1 MLFGVALKVIV
12 GLASLSITA
21 IILLSKCFFLA
32 PSRIGGLVMAAN
44 IVYETLYKKFK
55 WNRWG
60 IDAILIVLLAVG
72 WSLAV
77 GYWLAA
83 AVVLVAT
90 LAWTYCLTIDLK
102 WRTGEL
108 TTQDRRYSGKG
119 PGGAR
124 MFIPLPLPRLTLT
137 IWGPVLRRQ
146 NRLEMGDW
154 PVGHKDRFE
163 ALILNPSLVV
173 PQYPMTLEIT
183 SSDVAIEVLDVLT
196 PSQRTPEPGEL
207 IRLPFSLKA
216 VRAGR
221 NIIVS
226 IRLTHGTYTVMQKM
240 HFRSCVPTEDLR
252 PQSAEIRR
260 WKGGAAAGFAW
271 RGDHD
276 LYDPATFQDARGLRL
291 ALGLAKRFHIPTSI
305 YMSGR
310 LSLEENEHKKFC
322 EYFGFDRRTQEIPE
336 FIRFLREEC
345 SFKAELDFPLPLEEG
360 KPFAAELGNH
370 MYLHY
375 GTHAVACEGN
385 QWTLRAE
392 MGEGGYAWQSSEK
405 DSFSEQRDNACHNV
419 EVFQEKVGVTL
430 KSWGVP
436 GRANDVHTGA
446 ALEAA
451 GMVVA
456 SDCDASAWD
465 NVMRLIPP
473 HHPKGCKHLVELT
486 KKYPG
491 DCTNAFKIAM
501 LKYWMGLARRTGQTF
516 LYMAHHHL
524 MLYEGWSCYRLS
536 EELFRY
542 VLAECDGDFYI
553 ASVCALGL
561 YWERVLCPEHRCVH
575 VEINGQTVTVR
586 NTGDAD
592 LDRLPLEIDLGK
604 GRRYMTLVD
613 VPADGFTNVAVPSS
627 CQGN

>member
-1 MLFGVALKVIV
+1 MLPWILFVK
-12 GLASLSITA
+12 SIF
-21 IILLSKCFFLA
+21 ILLLTTLTAVSLISKCFFLA
-32 PSRIGGLVMAAN
+32 PTRLGWFVMVAN
-44 IVYETLYKKFK
+44 VVYETLYKKFK
-55 WNRWG
+55 WHRWI
-60 IDAILIVLLAVG
+60 IDAVLAVVLAAG
-72 WSLAV
+72 WSLTV
-77 GYWLAA
+77 GFWLA
-83 AVVLVAT
+83 VPVLLLLM

-108 TTQDRRYSGKG
+108 TVQDRRYSGKG
-119 PGGAR
+119 PGGSR

-137 IWGPVLRRQ
+137 IWGPVLHRRG
-146 NRLEMGDW
+146 RLEMGDW
-154 PVGHKDRFE
+154 PVGHEDRFE

-173 PQYPMTLEIT
+173 PQYPFTLEIT
-183 SSDVAIEVLDVLT
+183 TSDNAIEILDA
-196 PSQRTPEPGEL
+196 PSSSQRAPEPGEL
-207 IRLPFSLKA
+207 IRVPFRLKA
-216 VRAGR
+216 IRPGKQIV
-221 NIIVS
+221 VS
-226 IRLTHGTYTVMQKM
+226 IRLIHGTYAIRQTLY
-240 HFRSCVPTEDLR
+240 FRSCFSPGNRCLR
-252 PQSAEIRR
+252 SAAVRR

-276 LYDPATFQDARGLRL
+276 LYDPATFQDARGLRI

-310 LSLEENEHKKFC
+310 LSLEEDEHRRFC
-322 EYFGFDRRTQEIPE
+322 EYFGFDRRSREIPD

-345 SFKAELDFPLPLEEG
+345 SFHAELEFPLPEEEG
-360 KPFAAELGNH
+360 KSFLAELGNH

-375 GTHAVACEGN
+375 GTHAVACEEN

-392 MGEGGYAWQSSEK
+392 MGKGIYSWQGSQK
-405 DSFSEQRDNACHNV
+405 DSFSEQRDNARRNV
-419 EVFQEKVGVTL
+419 EVFQEKIGVTL

-436 GRANDVHTGA
+436 GRANDEYTGA

-451 GMVVA
+451 GMLVA

-465 NVMRLIPP
+465 NVMRLVPP

-501 LKYWMGLARRTGQTF
+501 LKYWMGLARRTGRAF

-524 MLYEGWSCYRLS
+524 MLYEGWSCYHLT

-542 VLAECDGDFYI
+542 LLAECDGDFYI

-561 YWERVLCPEHRCVH
+561 YWERVLCPQHRCVH
-575 VEINGQTVTVR
+575 TEINGQTVTVR

-592 LDRLPLEIDLGK
+592 LDRLPLEIEWDE
-604 GRRYMTLVD
+604 GRRFMTLVD
-613 VPADGFTNVAVPSS
+613 APAQKTISVTLPTIP
-627 CQGN
+627 